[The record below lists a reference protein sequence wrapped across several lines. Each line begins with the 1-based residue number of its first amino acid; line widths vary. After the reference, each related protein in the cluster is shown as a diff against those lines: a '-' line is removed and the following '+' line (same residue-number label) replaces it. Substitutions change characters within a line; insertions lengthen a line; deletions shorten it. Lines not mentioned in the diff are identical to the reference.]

1 MKKLIRLRAK
11 QLVAMGLATALL
23 CGGVVGYY
31 VFNKDSSANNNS
43 ENAHMESVRSAFF
56 EKRSEV
62 LSKATDVYEED
73 SKEEKKDKN
82 AEMRVIVQ
90 LKSKAAIDKVK
101 DVEDTESIVKSE
113 QKVLDNQKEIIK
125 KVEKITGNKVENQ
138 TGCLINSI
146 VIDANQKEIKKIKKL
161 DVVKAVYESQTYKVN
176 DIDST
181 LDYTI
186 DDYKQAAIALEKE
199 TGLTELRDNKDTYY
213 KGKSTVVAVIDT
225 GINYEHQ
232 DMKLDE
238 GVTPKFSESEWKDKI
253 SVLGYG
259 KYFSEKVPFGY
270 NYINNDNDILSKSD
284 FHGYHVAGITSGNG
298 ELLGVAPNTQIVA
311 LKALGNV
318 GGGTTDQLVRA
329 IEDAVKLDVDVINM
343 SLGSENGVVD
353 EDAFKSKAIKKA
365 MENGVLCCISAGNAG
380 TADGYNQCSNNYK
393 LVDTGTINSPGTT
406 KEALTVASASIYFE
420 SGEINKIMSGFTS
433 WGCTNDLKL
442 KPEITAP
449 GSNIYALYDGK
460 NNYETLSGTSMASPF
475 VAGCAVLLK
484 NDIENDNIKSFENKD
499 NKLQGKELV
508 SYIKNNLMNTSEP
521 IKDPRTSEGLYSVR
535 VQGAGLVNVNSAV
548 NNSVIATYNDEAKI
562 ELGEVSGSKSF
573 DIVLRNYGDKDASY
587 TIEHSDVFEP
597 YQEEY
602 YGVRASSGAHISA
615 SGSVIVPAHGE
626 ATVRC
631 SLNISSGYTDNTFA
645 EGYVKFVGENTP
657 NLSLPLLAFNGDWAA
672 EPIIDK
678 PVYDEGKSYLE
689 EKEVRDIFKA
699 GSLESKTCL
708 LGLTK
713 EYCDG
718 ILGARIN
725 GEEVTYDGN
734 LSAISPNGDDI
745 MDKVYIGIT
754 QLRNAAEIELSILNK
769 DKEVIR
775 KAGSAF
781 GYQRKTLRD
790 LERTSY
796 SKLAVFEP
804 GGHENIMTWDGKVYD
819 KSSGEYV
826 NAEDGQYYIQLKA
839 KIADGFN
846 EQVVTMPVKI
856 DTKAPVINNSLV
868 SKGNGNC
875 RYEFNVSDNIALE
888 DYMYVYIDGE
898 VAEYKYS
905 DLQKNESGNNEIN
918 LENIDNKEVY
928 VMFTD
933 VAGNQVIEDIQK
945 VKVDNEDNNSNNSNI
960 ENDSDYVKDDFQP
973 TIKCDEKSVQNVTE
987 SIENGGI
994 YVLLNEGIEDKFEFD
1009 VACDEGHIV
1018 EKAVVSS
1025 MGNGGGICEDASD
1038 SRVSIDA
1045 TPNGDGTMHLVID
1058 NSLDWMFMD
1067 LLVTSNTKSAK
1078 NIILQIYKAELSDM
1092 YYETVGCEEESALFA
1107 KIENKFIT
1115 EDMVDKSGT
1124 CVYEGQFFL
1133 KPIEFTVNG
1142 KNVEVDAK
1150 TNKFRYEF
1158 KPNLGKN
1165 TLRVHVKNEKR
1176 EYTRNVE
1183 FFINDMEVK
1192 LDIPENDGVIK
1203 TDQST
1208 FTVSGVIKSFI
1219 TGYSVTINGD
1229 KAYTSKEALDID
1241 GSKYSVDTQKFSYDV
1256 RLNKGENN
1264 IVIKVSNHK
1273 GQTVIKKIKVV
1284 YE

>member
-43 ENAHMESVRSAFF
+43 ENAHMESIRSAFF

-62 LSKATDVYEED
+62 LSKATDVYQED

-113 QKVLDNQKEIIK
+113 QKLLDNQKEIIK

-186 DDYKQAAIALEKE
+186 NDYKQAAIALEKE

-270 NYINNDNDILSKSD
+270 NYINSDNNILSNSD

-365 MENGVLCCISAGNAG
+365 MANGVLCCISAGNAG

-484 NDIENDNIKSFENKD
+484 NDIENDNI
-499 NKLQGKELV
+499 
-508 SYIKNNLMNTSEP
+508 
-521 IKDPRTSEGLYSVR
+521 
-535 VQGAGLVNVNSAV
+535 
-548 NNSVIATYNDEAKI
+548 
-562 ELGEVSGSKSF
+562 KSF

-868 SKGNGNC
+868 SKENGNC

-905 DLQKNESGNNEIN
+905 DLQKNEAGNNEIN

-973 TIKCDEKSVQNVTE
+973 TIKCDKKSVQNVTE

-1045 TPNGDGTMHLVID
+1045 TPNEDGTMHLVID

-1067 LLVTSNTKSAK
+1067 LLVTSDTKSAK

-1208 FTVSGVIKSFI
+1208 YTVSGTIKSFI
-1219 TGYSVTINGD
+1219 TGYTVNINGD

-1241 GSKYSVDTQKFSYDV
+1241 GSKYSVDTQKFSYNV
-1256 RLNKGENN
+1256 RLNKWENN